1 MTDEKIVPALVTGG
15 EATAGPPLGPTL
27 APLGLNVVAIVKEI
41 NAQTSDYPG
50 MRVPVKIIVN
60 TDTKQFRVEV
70 GTPTTSALL
79 AKEAG
84 VQKGSGTPNSDLVG
98 DLKME
103 QLVKIARAKMPQTY
117 ASNVKSGVREL
128 LGACV
133 SMGIKVEGLNPR
145 DALLEVGKGK
155 WDSLLVD

>member
-133 SMGIKVEGLNPR
+133 SMGINVEGLNPR
-145 DALLEVGKGK
+145 DSLLEVSMAT
-155 WDSLLVD
+155 WNSLLVD

>member
-41 NAQTSDYPG
+41 NAQTSDYAG
-50 MRVPVKIIVN
+50 MRVPVRIIVN
-60 TDTKQFRVEV
+60 SETKQFRVEV
-70 GTPTTSALL
+70 GTPTSSALI

-84 VQKGSGTPNSDLVG
+84 VQKGSGTPNSELVG
-98 DLKME
+98 DLKIE
-103 QLVKIARAKMPQTY
+103 QLVKIARAKMPQLY
-117 ASNVKSGVREL
+117 ASTVKSGVREM

-133 SMGIKVEGLNPR
+133 SMGIKVEGLPPKEV
-145 DALLEVGKGK
+145 LLEISNGK
-155 WDSLLVD
+155 WDSILVG

>member
-27 APLGLNVVAIVKEI
+27 APLGMNVVAIVKEI
-41 NAQTSDYPG
+41 NAQTSDYAG

-60 TDTKQFRVEV
+60 SDTKQFRVEV
-70 GTPTTSALL
+70 GTPTSSALIV
-79 AKEAG
+79 KEAG
-84 VQKGSGTPNSDLVG
+84 IPKGSGTPNSELLG
-98 DLKME
+98 DLKIE
-103 QLVKIARAKMPQTY
+103 QLVKIARAKMPQSY

-133 SMGIKVEGLNPR
+133 SMGIKVEGLSPKE
-145 DALLEVGKGK
+145 ALLEVSKGK
-155 WDSLLVD
+155 WDSQLAD

>member
-1 MTDEKIVPALVTGG
+1 LTDEKIVPALVTGG

-60 TDTKQFRVEV
+60 TETKQFRVEV
-70 GTPTTSALL
+70 GTPTTSALI

-103 QLVKIARAKMPQTY
+103 QLVKIARSKMPQTY

-133 SMGIKVEGLNPR
+133 SMGIKENN
-145 DALLEVGKGK
+145 
-155 WDSLLVD
+155 SSF